1 MKGVSV
7 VMRPQ
12 LISTRLCSSQ
22 AYGAFYRLS
31 AHWFGLMAHCFTDLA
46 HAHSS
51 HQLPAAAGSRK
62 PIALFL
68 PVTTWLAHGRIPQGK
83 RLTYF
88 PQELS
93 AAKYWA
99 QTRVKIGL
107 QQVAGNMTWNKCF
120 CCTVSV
126 GCINRQLIPTM
137 FTFAPLS
144 DAISMLCLELVLL
157 PLQWC

>member
-7 VMRPQ
+7 VMRPP

-68 PVTTWLAHGRIPQGK
+68 PVTTWLAHGRIQQGK
-83 RLTYF
+83 SLTYF

-93 AAKYWA
+93 AEKYWA
-99 QTRVKIGL
+99 RTRVKIGL
-107 QQVAGNMTWNKCF
+107 QQVAGNMTLNKCF
-120 CCTVSV
+120 GCTASV

-144 DAISMLCLELVLL
+144 DAISMLCSVG
-157 PLQWC
+157 W